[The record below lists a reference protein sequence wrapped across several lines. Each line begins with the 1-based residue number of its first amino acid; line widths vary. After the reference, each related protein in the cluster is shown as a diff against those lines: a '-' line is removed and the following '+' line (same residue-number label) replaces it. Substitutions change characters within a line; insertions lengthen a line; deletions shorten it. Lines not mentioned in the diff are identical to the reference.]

1 MYRLPEMKVLYFL
14 DTVNRGG
21 AETQAIDVCRNSSKY
36 GIEMTVA
43 AGHGDLSDE
52 LRETGV
58 DVIPVKRG
66 LPIDISLISKLRKE
80 IKDRGIQIVHSYQ
93 AVEALH
99 LYLAARRTRSVRR
112 VMSFQGFIP
121 DAKNRMTL
129 RFLIPRTDVN
139 LYVSNGL
146 RDWIGRV
153 DGLDTN
159 LSAKVL
165 HNGADPFRL
174 MPSGRSIRAE
184 LGIDPDMALF
194 GMVGNFYR
202 DPRKDQMTLAR
213 SLPAVFAAQPNS
225 ACLFIGKTEEGAE
238 EKLEECRR
246 ICSEAG
252 IGDKVF
258 FLGGRSDVPDI
269 LAELDVFVFSSFQEG
284 LPVALTEAMLAGV
297 PALVSDIPPHLEATD
312 EGRCAMLFRT
322 GDAED
327 LSRQLTKLLGSSE
340 LRAQISE
347 KGKAYA
353 EANFSIGAHMRGL
366 HKIYSEVLGASTASS
381 AT

>member
-1 MYRLPEMKVLYFL
+1 MHGLPEMNVLYFL

-21 AETQAIDVCRNSSKY
+21 AETQAIDVCRNAREY
-36 GIEMTVA
+36 GIEITVV
-43 AGHGDLSDE
+43 AGNGDLSDE

-58 DVIPVKRG
+58 DVLPVQRQ
-66 LPIDISLISKLRKE
+66 LPIDLSLVAKLRKE
-80 IKDRGIQIVHSYQ
+80 INDRSIQIVHSYQ
-93 AVEALH
+93 AVEGLH
-99 LYLAARRTRSVRR
+99 LYLAGRSIRPVRQ
-112 VMSFQGFIP
+112 VMSLQGFIP
-121 DAKNRMTL
+121 DVKNRMAL

-146 RDWIGRV
+146 RDWIARV

-165 HNGADPFRL
+165 YNGADPSRL
-174 MPSGRSIRAE
+174 QPTGRSVRAE
-184 LGIDPDMALF
+184 LGIKPDSLLF

-213 SLPAVFAAQPNS
+213 ALPSIFAAHPNS
-225 ACLFIGKTEEGAE
+225 ACLFVGKTEKGAE
-238 EKLEECRR
+238 SKLEECRR

-252 IGDKVF
+252 IEDRVF

-269 LAELDVFVFSSFQEG
+269 LATLDVFVLSSFQEG

-297 PALVSDIPPHLEATD
+297 AAVVSDIPPHLEATD
-312 EGRCAMLFRT
+312 RGRCALLFRT
-322 GDAED
+322 GDHAD
-327 LSRQLTKLLGSSE
+327 LAVQLAQLLESRG
-340 LRAQISE
+340 LRAEFSE
-347 KGKAYA
+347 KGKAHA
-353 EANFSIGAHMRGL
+353 QANFSIGAHMKGL
-366 HKIYSEVLGASTASS
+366 QMIYSEVLSEGLGSS